1 MFKNKTRAGQQQP
14 PPHAGSGF
22 GALEGARG
30 PGPVPLTRAQR
41 ESMEANVQRLR
52 AWREEEKKRLR
63 QQQQPPTQQPGRR
76 VQPKES

>member
-1 MFKNKTRAGQQQP
+1 MFKNKTRAEQQP

-22 GALEGARG
+22 GALEGA

-41 ESMEANVQRLR
+41 ESMEANMQRLR

-63 QQQQPPTQQPGRR
+63 QQQQPQPPGRR
-76 VQPKES
+76 TPPKE